1 MSLADLTRNSYQN
14 GFSVT
19 QWLGLCKLWVEK
31 ETSAHGG
38 TPNVGP
44 AISDAII
51 ALCSVYMADPI
62 LQDYLRH
69 ALNDGFVS
77 TSDFVTAFLHAARS
91 SQLQD
96 ASTLDMLC
104 RVALDAH
111 YSSGMPPLGS
121 LLHPVSPQTVVLA
134 TVHDA
139 LFFLRQA
146 YSLSS
151 SSFHRLM
158 TSASELVALLLS
170 CVTDVSQIST
180 AQAMIYFGDANDL
193 LHSVRLSP
201 NVRQALET
209 FALSLSLLI
218 GDDAK
223 AAREAQMIHSM
234 QLALGRSDVLG
245 SNLEADSITCGLL
258 LQGLISSR
266 ASDYGAG
273 SGPEA
278 VALLIGLLRW
288 TSWAPNVFY
297 TQILLASMTCVSQ
310 SAPRGIHDGSCFIW
324 RAFVLGRLPRLLQ
337 ILEKGLEGHGTLE
350 SDWRAAMHGA
360 VSTVLQ
366 RSDLLSEC
374 DNVQAQGRSTESS
387 QEDNTRFGRQPA
399 QMRDLDSYLRFSPRS
414 FVQELMQ
421 QLHMVGLIDQTFAT
435 TMNPTI
441 SRDTGMR
448 LHAEAFEH
456 NCTLESYL
464 ESRLTI
470 ESSEEDMQSLL
481 NRIRQ
486 EPGSHHF
493 FAEVV
498 RKRFTSHS
506 KSGDL
511 EVLSHLTKILYTHDF
526 ALDILSLHLKITDL
540 VFEALELLCEYDCET
555 VGDPQTAVSHL
566 GDIVLFVQMV
576 LSKFQISAPSF
587 KKGAKVFRTDFL
599 RSSRVY
605 HPDELPPEMK
615 SVFTGWFKAI
625 FDSSSEGID
634 DTILR
639 STKPKT
645 LLHMSATLFSQAC
658 IARQEGRIDND
669 VLHNGISYFLGPLLN
684 WTLVG
689 VVHAMLFEVQQRGLA
704 APFQLEILQSLLL
717 APTCPHVVVR
727 LCSPNILKILSGKRT
742 QIVVSSLHYDIGA
755 IRSIALQTLSI
766 KKEGNTQ
773 TQDEPSTTSPG
784 AFLDF
789 ARREIRDALALAR
802 QHKAPRVDVGR
813 CLTVTTPTKFLLLLW
828 SELCV
833 AASHGEMETCRRLA
847 TFVLITPRSG
857 VPPLLPLFVYNVL
870 PILIAAVDQQ
880 GGDTSMNTELLV
892 MIISTSLS
900 AALHLEWALQTL
912 CNEHTVLGQA
922 SAVLA
927 RKLAADLHAR
937 RASSITSGTILQR
950 LGASPAFVAN
960 YPVFIL

>member
-19 QWLGLCKLWVEK
+19 QWLELCKLWVEK
-31 ETSAHGG
+31 ESSAHGG
-38 TPNVGP
+38 PLNVGP
-44 AISDAII
+44 AISVAII
-51 ALCSVYMADPI
+51 ALCSIYMADPI
-62 LQDYLRH
+62 LRDYLRR
-69 ALNDGFVS
+69 ALNDGVVS
-77 TSDFVTAFLHAARS
+77 ISDFVTAFLHAARS
-91 SQLQD
+91 SQLHD

-111 YSSGMPPLGS
+111 YASGMPALGS

-151 SSFHRLM
+151 SSFHRLT

-234 QLALGRSDVLG
+234 QLALGRSDMLG

-297 TQILLASMTCVSQ
+297 TQILLASMTCVAQ

-350 SDWRAAMHGA
+350 SDWRTAMHAA
-360 VSTVLQ
+360 VSAVLQ
-366 RSDLLSEC
+366 RSDLLSQC
-374 DNVQAQGRSTESS
+374 DSVQARGRSTESS
-387 QEDNTRFGRQPA
+387 LEDSN
-399 QMRDLDSYLRFSPRS
+399 SPRL

-421 QLHMVGLIDQTFAT
+421 QLHVLGLIDQTFAT
-435 TMNPTI
+435 TVDPTI
-441 SRDTGMR
+441 SRDAGRR
-448 LHAEAFEH
+448 LHAEAYEH

-470 ESSEEDMQSLL
+470 ESSQEDTQTLL

-486 EPGSHHF
+486 EPGSHYF

-576 LSKFQISAPSF
+576 LSKFEATSSF

-605 HPDELPPEMK
+605 HPDELPPEMR
-615 SVFTGWFKAI
+615 SVFAGWFKAI

-658 IARQEGRIDND
+658 IARQEGRVDND

-773 TQDEPSTTSPG
+773 TQDEPLTT
-784 AFLDF
+784 FLDF

-802 QHKAPRVDVGR
+802 QNKAPRVDVGR
-813 CLTVTTPTKFLLLLW
+813 CLTVTTPIKFLLLLW

-833 AASHGEMETCRRLA
+833 AASLGEMETCRRLA

-870 PILIAAVDQQ
+870 PVLIAAVDQQ
-880 GGDTSMNTELLV
+880 GDDTNMNTELLV

-912 CNEHTVLGQA
+912 CNEHVVLGQA

-937 RASSITSGTILQR
+937 SANSITSGTILQR

>member
-14 GFSVT
+14 GFCVT

-31 ETSAHGG
+31 ESSAHGG

-69 ALNDGFVS
+69 ALNDGVVS

-151 SSFHRLM
+151 SSFHRLT
-158 TSASELVALLLS
+158 TSASEFVALLLS

-350 SDWRAAMHGA
+350 SDWRAAMHAA

-374 DNVQAQGRSTESS
+374 DNVQVQGRSTESS
-387 QEDNTRFGRQPA
+387 QEDNT
-399 QMRDLDSYLRFSPRS
+399 SPRS

-435 TMNPTI
+435 AMDPTI

-470 ESSEEDMQSLL
+470 ESSQEDTQSLL

-587 KKGAKVFRTDFL
+587 KKGAKLFRTDFL

-605 HPDELPPEMK
+605 HPDELPPGMK

-658 IARQEGRIDND
+658 IARQEGRVDND

-689 VVHAMLFEVQQRGLA
+689 VVHALLFEVQQRGLA

-766 KKEGNTQ
+766 KKEGSTQ

-828 SELCV
+828 SELCD
-833 AASHGEMETCRRLA
+833 AASLGEMETCRRLA

-857 VPPLLPLFVYNVL
+857 APPLLPLFVYNVL
-870 PILIAAVDQQ
+870 PLLIAAVDQQ
-880 GGDTSMNTELLV
+880 GGDASMNTELLV

-937 RASSITSGTILQR
+937 RANSITSGTILQR

>member
-1 MSLADLTRNSYQN
+1 MQN
-14 GFSVT
+14 T
-19 QWLGLCKLWVEK
+19 
-31 ETSAHGG
+31 
-38 TPNVGP
+38 
-44 AISDAII
+44 
-51 ALCSVYMADPI
+51 
-62 LQDYLRH
+62 
-69 ALNDGFVS
+69 
-77 TSDFVTAFLHAARS
+77 
-91 SQLQD
+91 
-96 ASTLDMLC
+96 STLDMLC

-111 YSSGMPPLGS
+111 YASGMPPLGS
-121 LLHPVSPQTVVLA
+121 LLHLASPQTAVLA

-139 LFFLRQA
+139 LCFLRQV

-151 SSFHRLM
+151 SGFHRL
-158 TSASELVALLLS
+158 TGSASELVVLLLS

-180 AQAMIYFGDANDL
+180 AQAIIYFEDANDL
-193 LHSVRLSP
+193 LHSVQLSP
-201 NVRQALET
+201 NVRQVLET

-223 AAREAQMIHSM
+223 AAREAQMIHNM
-234 QLALGRSDVLG
+234 QLALGRSDILG

-258 LQGLISSR
+258 LHGLISSR

-273 SGPEA
+273 SGSEA
-278 VALLIGLLRW
+278 VALLVGLLRW

-297 TQILLASMTCVSQ
+297 TQILLASMTCVAQ
-310 SAPRGIHDGSCFIW
+310 STPTGIHDGSFFIW

-337 ILEKGLEGHGTLE
+337 MLEKGLEGHGTLE
-350 SDWRAAMHGA
+350 SEWRAALHAG

-366 RSDLLSEC
+366 RSDLLSQC
-374 DNVQAQGRSTESS
+374 DNVQVQGRSTESS
-387 QEDNTRFGRQPA
+387 QEDNTSQ
-399 QMRDLDSYLRFSPRS
+399 RS
-414 FVQELMQ
+414 FIRELIQ
-421 QLHMVGLIDQTFAT
+421 QLHMIGLIDQAFA
-435 TMNPTI
+435 I
-441 SRDTGMR
+441 SIDHTLDNKAGTR

-470 ESSEEDMQSLL
+470 ESSQEDIQTLL

-493 FAEVV
+493 FAQVV
-498 RKRFTSHS
+498 RRRFTSHS

-511 EVLSHLTKILYTHDF
+511 EVLSHLTKILYAHDF

-540 VFEALELLCEYDCET
+540 VFEASELLCEYDCET

-566 GDIVLFVQMV
+566 GDIVLFAQMV
-576 LSKFQISAPSF
+576 LTKFQISMPSL
-587 KKGAKVFRTDFL
+587 KKGAKDFRTDFL

-605 HPDELPPEMK
+605 HPDDLPPEMK
-615 SVFTGWFKAI
+615 TVFAGWFKAI

-645 LLHMSATLFSQAC
+645 LLQISATLFSQAC
-658 IARQEGRIDND
+658 IARQDGRVDND

-704 APFQLEILQSLLL
+704 APFQLEVLQSLLL
-717 APTCPHVVVR
+717 APSCPQVVLR

-773 TQDEPSTTSPG
+773 TKNEPPTTSPG

-789 ARREIRDALALAR
+789 PRREVRDAFALAR
-802 QHKAPRVDVGR
+802 QHKAPRIDVGR
-813 CLTVTTPTKFLLLLW
+813 CLTVTTPTNFLLLLW
-828 SELCV
+828 SELCI
-833 AASHGEMETCRRLA
+833 AASLGEMETCRRLA
-847 TFVLITPRSG
+847 TFVLITPRSN

-870 PILIAAVDQQ
+870 PVLIAAVDQQQ

-892 MIISTSLS
+892 MVVSTALS
-900 AALHLEWALQTL
+900 AAFHLEWALQTV
-912 CNEHTVLGQA
+912 CNEHSSVLGQA
-922 SAVLA
+922 SAILA
-927 RKLAADLHAR
+927 RKLAADLRAR
-937 RASSITSGTILQR
+937 RTTSVTSGSILQR
-950 LGASPAFVAN
+950 LGASPPFVAN
-960 YPVFIL
+960 FPVFML